1 MNHTNTQSHCTC
13 AHHKTMP
20 AFLILI
26 GLSFLL
32 THFNIISENLN
43 AIVWPSLVVLLGLS
57 KLRGGS
63 CKCYMR
69 QG

>member
-1 MNHTNTQSHCTC
+1 
-13 AHHKTMP
+13 MP

-32 THFNIISENLN
+32 AHFNVISENLN
-43 AIVWPSLVVLLGLS
+43 AIIWPSLIVLLGLS
-57 KLRGGS
+57 KLTGGS